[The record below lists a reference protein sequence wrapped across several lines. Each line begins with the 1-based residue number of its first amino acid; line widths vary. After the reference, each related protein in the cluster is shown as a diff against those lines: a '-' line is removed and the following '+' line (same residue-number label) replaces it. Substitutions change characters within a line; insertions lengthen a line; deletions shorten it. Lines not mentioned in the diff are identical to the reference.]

1 MHQACYNNP
10 RIPQVVFGPRMGL
23 PKKAEGGSKNKPK
36 GGKEKDGKSEEPIE
50 PQITVRNALQVD
62 GLRLVHVLARASDMH
77 SLQTRAVTLF
87 TTLRH
92 GLVLFSCIALSFIWA
107 AEGQQ
112 STGVHVCCCM
122 VHEPQVWPTIKI
134 LPRNQVAICCGM
146 AWCCPLGLQ
155 CPTVLQQ
162 DLQNPWWCPQRSSC
176 SGFVLTNWAAVQLTV
191 ATPSAA

>member
-50 PQITVRNALQVD
+50 PQITVRNTLQVD
-62 GLRLVHVLARASDMH
+62 GLRLVHVLERASDMH
-77 SLQTRAVTLF
+77 SLHTRAVTLF
-87 TTLRH
+87 TTL
-92 GLVLFSCIALSFIWA
+92 
-107 AEGQQ
+107 
-112 STGVHVCCCM
+112 
-122 VHEPQVWPTIKI
+122 PTINI
-134 LPRNQVAICCGM
+134 LRRNQVAICCGM